1 MKRTILTIVLTAA
14 CISAQAQISELVRQ
28 GNATQLMHGGK
39 PFIILGGELAN
50 SSASSG
56 AYMDSR
62 DTWKYLAESGVNTVL
77 APVYWELIEPEEGR
91 YDFSTVDYLLKSAR
105 ANGQKLT
112 LLWFGSWKNSMSCYA
127 PSWVKRG
134 FNSEFELAANSD
146 GSIPEIMSAFS
157 ERNVRADAKA
167 FASLMKYVRKAD
179 GSEGTVI
186 MVQVE
191 NEIGMLGDA
200 RDHSK
205 LAQNAYNS
213 PVPYDMMYMLTSGKA
228 NDHINDV

>member
-1 MKRTILTIVLTAA
+1 MKRTILTLMLTAA

-62 DTWKYLAESGVNTVL
+62 DTWRYLAESGVNTVL
-77 APVYWELIEPEEGR
+77 APVYWELVEPEEGR

-105 ANGQKLT
+105 ANGQKLI

-127 PSWVKRG
+127 PSWVKR
-134 FNSEFELAANSD
+134 
-146 GSIPEIMSAFS
+146 
-157 ERNVRADAKA
+157 
-167 FASLMKYVRKAD
+167 
-179 GSEGTVI
+179 
-186 MVQVE
+186 
-191 NEIGMLGDA
+191 
-200 RDHSK
+200 
-205 LAQNAYNS
+205 
-213 PVPYDMMYMLTSGKA
+213 
-228 NDHINDV
+228 

>member
-77 APVYWELIEPEEGR
+77 APGHWELIEPEEGR

-105 ANGQKLT
+105 ADGQKLI

-127 PSWVKRG
+127 P
-134 FNSEFELAANSD
+134 
-146 GSIPEIMSAFS
+146 
-157 ERNVRADAKA
+157 
-167 FASLMKYVRKAD
+167 
-179 GSEGTVI
+179 
-186 MVQVE
+186 
-191 NEIGMLGDA
+191 
-200 RDHSK
+200 
-205 LAQNAYNS
+205 
-213 PVPYDMMYMLTSGKA
+213 
-228 NDHINDV
+228 